1 VNRPLIAACAL
12 VIACAIAPVPAYA
25 ARSAAAIAS
34 ELAAVRG
41 KVTTA
46 GRQYDKALAALENTD
61 DKIKSTDKRMKAEA
75 KNLAGAEALLGERV
89 SAIYRSSDEFGMLTF
104 MLGATTF
111 EDFITRADLVEIIGD
126 RDASLVAAVKDTRS
140 RLEQN
145 RKTLSTSRKKQ
156 SADLAAFKKRRNALQ
171 TELQKIQAQYARLLG
186 ELAAAM
192 EREKAAGHITYTP
205 KGPNGM
211 VFPVR
216 GAHYYSNTWGAA
228 RSGGRRHRGTDVMS
242 PRGTPCVAISSG
254 TVRAHSSGLGGLS
267 ITLTGDNGWTYYYAH
282 LNGYA
287 VRSGH
292 VRAGQLIGY
301 VGSTGNARGGAPHL
315 HLQMGPS
322 GRWVNPYPYLRQME

>member
-1 VNRPLIAACAL
+1 
-12 VIACAIAPVPAYA
+12 
-25 ARSAAAIAS
+25 
-34 ELAAVRG
+34 
-41 KVTTA
+41 VTTA
-46 GRQYDKALAALENTD
+46 GRQYDKALAALEHTD
-61 DKIKSTDKRMKAEA
+61 DKIKVTDKRMKAEA
-75 KNLAGAEALLGERV
+75 KNLAAAEALLGERV
-89 SAIYRSSDEFGMLTF
+89 SAMYRAGDEFGMLTF

-111 EDFITRADLVEIIGD
+111 EDFITRADLIEIISE
-126 RDASLVAAVKDTRS
+126 RDASLVLAVKDTRS

-156 SADLAAFKKRRNALQ
+156 SADLATFKKRRNALQ
-171 TELQKIQAQYARLLG
+171 TELQKVQAQYARLLG

-216 GAHYYSNTWGAA
+216 GAHYYSNTWGAP
-228 RSGGRRHRGTDVMS
+228 RSGGRHHRGTDVMS

-292 VRAGQLIGY
+292 VKAGQLIGY